1 MSTYRIAS
9 RYAKSLIDLAIEQGK
24 LDRIL
29 EDITAFVNA
38 TKNRDLILLL
48 KSPLVKPDKKEKV
61 MDALFKDKI
70 DPLTHSFMQIIIRK
84 GRESQLPE
92 IAQEFINQY
101 REIKGISIVNVVSAE
116 PLSNETIESIRKK
129 LIDSKLTHGNIEFS
143 TSVDKELIGGFV
155 ISFEDKLY
163 DASVK
168 HQLDEM
174 RKQFS
179 GKDYQAAI

>member
-29 EDITAFVNA
+29 EDITGFVNA
-38 TKNRDLILLL
+38 TKNRDLLLLL

-61 MDALFKDKI
+61 MDVLFKDKL

-84 GRESQLPE
+84 GREAQLPE

-101 REIKGISIVNVVSAE
+101 REIRGISIVDIVSAE
-116 PLSNETIESIRKK
+116 ELSKDTIESIRKK
-129 LIDSKLTHGNIEFS
+129 LFDSNLAHGNIQFN
-143 TSVDKELIGGFV
+143 TSVDKELLGGFV

-168 HQLDEM
+168 HQLDEL

-179 GKDYQAAI
+179 GKEYQASI

>member
-9 RYAKSLIDLAIEQGK
+9 RYAKSLIDLAMEQGK
-24 LDRIL
+24 LDRVL
-29 EDITAFVNA
+29 EDITMFVKA
-38 TKNRDLILLL
+38 TKNRDLVLLL

-70 DPLTHSFMQIIIRK
+70 DPLTHSFIQIIIRK
-84 GRESQLPE
+84 GRESQLSD

-101 REIKGISIVNVVSAE
+101 RVLKGISIVNIVSAE
-116 PLSNETIESIRKK
+116 PLSQDTIESIRKK
-129 LIDSKLTHGNIEFS
+129 LEESKLTQGNIEFT

-168 HQLDEM
+168 SQLNEL
-174 RKQFS
+174 RKEFS
-179 GKDYQAAI
+179 NKEYQATI

>member
-24 LDRIL
+24 LDRVL
-29 EDITAFVNA
+29 EDITMFANA
-38 TKNRDLILLL
+38 TKNRDLDLLL
-48 KSPLVKPDKKEKV
+48 KSPIVKPDKKEKV
-61 MDALFKDKI
+61 LDAIFKDKI
-70 DPLTHSFMQIIIRK
+70 DPLTHSFIHIILRK
-84 GRESQLPE
+84 GREAELSE

-101 REIKGISIVNVVSAE
+101 RVIQGISIVNIVSAE
-116 PLSNETIESIRKK
+116 PLTNETLESIRKK
-129 LIDSKLTHGNIEFS
+129 LVDSNLTHGNIQFT
-143 TSVDKELIGGFV
+143 TSVDKNLIGGFV

-168 HQLDEM
+168 HQLDEL

-179 GKDYQAAI
+179 TRDYQAAI

>member
-24 LDRIL
+24 LDKIL
-29 EDITAFVNA
+29 EDVTIFVNA
-38 TKNRDLILLL
+38 TKNRDLLLLL
-48 KSPLVKPDKKEKV
+48 KSPLVKPDKKEKI
-61 MDALFKDKI
+61 MSALFQDKI
-70 DPLTHSFMQIIIRK
+70 DPLTQAFMQIIIRK
-84 GRESQLPE
+84 GREAQLPE

-101 REIKGISIVNVVSAE
+101 REIKGISIVDIVSAE
-116 PLSNETIESIRKK
+116 ALSQDVIESIRKK
-129 LIDSKLTHGNIEFS
+129 LIDSKLAHGQIEFN

-168 HQLDEM
+168 HQLDEL

-179 GKDYQAAI
+179 NREYQAAI

>member
-9 RYAKSLIDLAIEQGK
+9 RYAKSLLDLAIEQGK
-24 LDRIL
+24 LERVL
-29 EDITAFVNA
+29 EDVTGFVNA
-38 TKNRDLILLL
+38 TKNRDLMLLL
-48 KSPLVKPDKKEKV
+48 KSPLVKPDKKEQV

-92 IAQEFINQY
+92 IAEEFVNQY
-101 REIKGISIVNVVSAE
+101 REIKGISIVKITSAE
-116 PLSNETIESIRKK
+116 PLSDDTIEAIRKK
-129 LIDSKLTHGNIEFS
+129 LVESKLTRGKIEFI
-143 TSVDKELIGGFV
+143 TTIDKELIGGFV

-168 HQLDEM
+168 YQLNEL

-179 GKDYQAAI
+179 GKEYQVAI

>member
-24 LDRIL
+24 LERVL
-29 EDITAFVNA
+29 EDVTGFVNA
-38 TKNRDLILLL
+38 TKNHDLMLLL

-61 MDALFKDKI
+61 LDVLFKDKI

-84 GRESQLPE
+84 GREAQLPE
-92 IAQEFINQY
+92 IAEEFVNQY
-101 REIKGISIVNVVSAE
+101 REHKGISIVNITSAE
-116 PLSNETIESIRKK
+116 PLSDETIESIRKK
-129 LIDSKLTHGNIEFS
+129 LIESKLTLGKIEFN

-155 ISFEDKLY
+155 VSFGDKLY

-168 HQLDEM
+168 HQLSEL
-174 RKQFS
+174 RKSFS
-179 GKDYQAAI
+179 NKEYQASI